1 MYKRVV
7 KLLSTVKINM
17 SFLPEIN
24 MSFVPSDDEPEPP
37 SDEETA
43 VDEAPEGITN
53 VSDVQKEVNTE
64 TLEEDPQFMYEDE
77 DKIIELKIADKDLT
91 MEDIFQ
97 PSAAQAAE
105 DKPRL
110 TKKGKPF
117 KKRPPMSEEH
127 KDKLKAA
134 RVKAIE
140 VRQKKAAEK
149 KASKALDNEEKELLK
164 KQKVRKVQKL
174 KEEVED
180 EPIKPVKEIKETKKE
195 VDVEKAVLEGITKY
209 ELIRKQRKK
218 EKREQEAKEKEENL
232 VRETLRRAVAPTPK
246 AYNPYAS
253 CY

>member
-1 MYKRVV
+1 
-7 KLLSTVKINM
+7 M

-117 KKRPPMSEEH
+117 KKRPPMS
-127 KDKLKAA
+127 
-134 RVKAIE
+134 
-140 VRQKKAAEK
+140 
-149 KASKALDNEEKELLK
+149 KELLK

>member
-1 MYKRVV
+1 
-7 KLLSTVKINM
+7 M

-24 MSFVPSDDEPEPP
+24 MSFVPSDDEPEP
-37 SDEETA
+37 STDEEDTTL
-43 VDEAPEGITN
+43 EAPEGITN
-53 VSDVQKEVNTE
+53 VSEVQKDINIE
-64 TLEEDPQFMYEDE
+64 TLEEDPQFMYDDE
-77 DKIIELKIADKDLT
+77 DKIVPLKLAAKDLT
-91 MEDIFQ
+91 MNDIFQ
-97 PSAAQAAE
+97 STDTP
-105 DKPRL
+105 KL
-110 TKKGKPF
+110 TKKGKPY
-117 KKRPPMSEEH
+117 KKRPPMTEEH
-127 KDKLKAA
+127 KEKLKAA

-174 KEEVED
+174 KEEVEED
-180 EPIKPVKEIKETKKE
+180 IPAPLKEIKEIKEPRKE
-195 VDVEKAVLEGITKY
+195 VDVERAVLEGITKY

>member
-1 MYKRVV
+1 
-7 KLLSTVKINM
+7 M

-24 MSFVPSDDEPEPP
+24 MSFVPSDDESEAP
-37 SDEETA
+37 SDEEI

-53 VSDVQKEVNTE
+53 VSEVQKNINVE
-64 TLEEDPQFMYEDE
+64 TLEEDPQFMYEEE
-77 DKIIELKIADKDLT
+77 DKIVPLKIAEKDLT
-91 MEDIFQ
+91 MNDIFQ
-97 PSAAQAAE
+97 STEQE

-127 KDKLKAA
+127 KEKLKAA

-174 KEEVED
+174 KEEVEED
-180 EPIKPVKEIKETKKE
+180 IPAPLKEIKEIKETRKE

>member
-1 MYKRVV
+1 
-7 KLLSTVKINM
+7 
-17 SFLPEIN
+17 
-24 MSFVPSDDEPEPP
+24 MSFVPSDDESEAP
-37 SDEETA
+37 SDEEM

-53 VSDVQKEVNTE
+53 VSEVQKNINVE
-64 TLEEDPQFMYEDE
+64 TLEEDPQFMYEEE
-77 DKIIELKIADKDLT
+77 DKIVPLKIAEKDLT
-91 MEDIFQ
+91 MNDIFQ
-97 PSAAQAAE
+97 STEQE

-127 KDKLKAA
+127 KEKLKAA

-174 KEEVED
+174 KEEVEED
-180 EPIKPVKEIKETKKE
+180 IPAPLKEIKEIKEPRKE
-195 VDVEKAVLEGITKY
+195 VDVERAVLEGITKY

>member
-1 MYKRVV
+1 
-7 KLLSTVKINM
+7 M

-24 MSFVPSDDEPEPP
+24 MSYAEPASDDESIV
-37 SDEETA
+37 SDEEPA
-43 VDEAPEGITN
+43 VEEAPEGITN
-53 VSDVQKEVNTE
+53 VSDVQKNINKE

-77 DKIIELKIADKDLT
+77 DKIVQLKLSEKDLT

-97 PSAAQAAE
+97 PQT
-105 DKPRL
+105 KPVVQEKL

-127 KDKLKAA
+127 KEKLKAA

-174 KEEVED
+174 KEEVEED
-180 EPIKPVKEIKETKKE
+180 IPAPLKEIKEIKETRKE

>member
-1 MYKRVV
+1 
-7 KLLSTVKINM
+7 
-17 SFLPEIN
+17 
-24 MSFVPSDDEPEPP
+24 MSFVPSDDESEAP
-37 SDEETA
+37 SDEEI

-53 VSDVQKEVNTE
+53 VSEVQKNINVE
-64 TLEEDPQFMYEDE
+64 TLEEDPQFMYEEE
-77 DKIIELKIADKDLT
+77 DKIVPLKIAEKDLT
-91 MEDIFQ
+91 MNDIFQ
-97 PSAAQAAE
+97 STEQE

-127 KDKLKAA
+127 KEKLKAA

-174 KEEVED
+174 KEEVEED
-180 EPIKPVKEIKETKKE
+180 IPAPLKEIKEIKETRKE

>member
-1 MYKRVV
+1 
-7 KLLSTVKINM
+7 
-17 SFLPEIN
+17 
-24 MSFVPSDDEPEPP
+24 MSFVPSDDESEAP
-37 SDEETA
+37 SDEEM

-53 VSDVQKEVNTE
+53 VSEVQKNINVE
-64 TLEEDPQFMYEDE
+64 TLEEDPQFMYEEE
-77 DKIIELKIADKDLT
+77 DKIVPLKIAEKDLT
-91 MEDIFQ
+91 MNDIFQ
-97 PSAAQAAE
+97 STEQE

-127 KDKLKAA
+127 KEKLKAA

-174 KEEVED
+174 KEEVEED
-180 EPIKPVKEIKETKKE
+180 IPAPLKEIKEIKETRKE